1 MEKQQKSNSW
11 ILPRLRMNRVRDV
24 IFPNRANE
32 GDAGLDFYVPNVL
45 SPNEI
50 SNKNPNGGYSLD
62 CVDSKVINILLK
74 PHSRILI
81 PSGIR
86 VLMEPQN
93 SMLQANN
100 KSGVSTKKGLIFTAQ
115 VVDSPYTGEIH
126 IGIVNTTNETIT
138 ICPGE
143 KLIQFI
149 HIPIF
154 LTNPSEIDEE
164 TYNAMAENW
173 GTRGDK
179 GFGSSDKEDTMSLED
194 ELALRDAQY
203 AN

>member
-1 MEKQQKSNSW
+1 MENQSNW
-11 ILPRLRMNRVRDV
+11 PKPRLRYNRIREVHSLT
-24 IFPNRANE
+24 RANE
-32 GDAGLDFYVPNVL
+32 GDAGLDFYVPVDL
-45 SPNEI
+45 KPEEVYD
-50 SNKNPNGGYSLD
+50 KNPNGGYQLTCFPD
-62 CVDSKVINILLK
+62 GKVKSIILK

-86 VLMEPQN
+86 VLLEPRN

-100 KSGVSTKKGLIFTAQ
+100 KSGVSTKKGLVFTAE

-126 IGIVNTTNETIT
+126 MGVVNTSELPIE
-138 ICPGE
+138 IKVGE

-154 LTNPSEIDEE
+154 LTEPQEISNEAYD
-164 TYNAMAENW
+164 AIAENW

-179 GFGSSDKEDTMSLED
+179 GFGSSNKDSYDD
-194 ELALRDAQY
+194 ELAMRQL
-203 AN
+203 N